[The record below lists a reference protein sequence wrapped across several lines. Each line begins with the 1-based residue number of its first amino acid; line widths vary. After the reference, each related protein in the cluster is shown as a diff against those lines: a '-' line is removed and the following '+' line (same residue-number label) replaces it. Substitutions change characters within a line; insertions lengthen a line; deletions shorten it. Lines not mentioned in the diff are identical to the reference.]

1 MRWIIIRK
9 RNSFYSAA
17 LAFRRL
23 TCFIEEGYEKERQI
37 LAVRHL
43 QMEVRRNSLWL
54 CSLVEKVDSIGRYK
68 RNESRVL
75 TLAWRP

>member
-1 MRWIIIRK
+1 MRWIITRK

-17 LAFRRL
+17 LAFRWL

-43 QMEVRRNSLWL
+43 QMEVRCNSLW
-54 CSLVEKVDSIGRYK
+54 SRRSIRSVDTSEMK
-68 RNESRVL
+68 AAS
-75 TLAWRP
+75 